1 MEDEI
6 KQAFVVLRMF
16 CMFSDA
22 VALDNR
28 SGKELLRAEKRNG
41 APSWADKPVH
51 FKCFLMRARQSNN
64 EIIALA

>member
-1 MEDEI
+1 
-6 KQAFVVLRMF
+6 
-16 CMFSDA
+16 MFSDA